1 MYEDS
6 DSAMGYGRVIMVK
19 RENKMIDAVF
29 RFVSRL
35 CVAFVASILMFSQ
48 LSAAEGSPW
57 SWGVGVVGS
66 EDVYRDFNS
75 RVILV
80 PLIIYRGDRL
90 NLYGP
95 YATYDVY
102 RPGDVTASLILSP
115 VFAGYSEG
123 DSPVFDGMDDR
134 GYSMAGGVGVAYRPG
149 QWHFSVNAIHDLLG
163 VYSGYETAA
172 RASYVIPAG
181 SVFVEPGI
189 GVEYQSRD
197 YVDYYYGVT
206 EAEARSWRPAYAPAG
221 STNPEISIAFFT
233 RSLGGGTTRLQLTHT
248 TYGKEISNS
257 PLTDAEQSLGVNLSF
272 GRMF

>member
-1 MYEDS
+1 M
-6 DSAMGYGRVIMVK
+6 
-19 RENKMIDAVF
+19 F
-29 RFVSRL
+29 RLMSRFTL
-35 CVAFVASILMFSQ
+35 
-48 LSAAEGSPW
+48 LSFIVTGPCLPLNAEEASPW

-66 EDVYRDFNS
+66 EDVYRDYDS
-75 RVILV
+75 RVIPV

-123 DSPVFDGMDDR
+123 DSPIFDGMDDR
-134 GYSMAGGVGVAYRPG
+134 GYSMAGGVGLAYRPG

-172 RASYVIPAG
+172 RASYVIPIG

-189 GVEYQSRD
+189 GVEYQSKD

-206 EAEARSWRPAYAPAG
+206 EEEARSWRPAYTPEG
-221 STNPEISIAFFT
+221 STNPEVSLAFFT

-248 TYGKEISNS
+248 TYGKEISDS